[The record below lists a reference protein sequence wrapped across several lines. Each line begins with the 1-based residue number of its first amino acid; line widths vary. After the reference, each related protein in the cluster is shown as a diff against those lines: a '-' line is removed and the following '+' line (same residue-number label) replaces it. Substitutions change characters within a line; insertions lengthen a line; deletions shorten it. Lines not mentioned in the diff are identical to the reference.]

1 MRRLG
6 WGGTGG
12 GQENGGNGKW
22 EGGTRRGEEGH
33 YNQDV
38 KQIWRRGGDEDEDKG
53 MLLCCSVTELKYKV
67 P

>member
-1 MRRLG
+1 MRR
-6 WGGTGG
+6 WGGV

-22 EGGTRRGEEGH
+22 EGGTGRRGEEGP

-38 KQIWRRGGDEDEDKG
+38 NQMWRGGGDEEEDKG
-53 MLLCCSVTELKYKV
+53 MLLCCPVTDRKYKV